1 MSENRTTLYEETG
14 LCPLELW
21 TTYSINRNC
30 FLCPLNNGVDVGVGF
45 ITYCDHRCR
54 GKPKEETDDVLY

>member
-21 TTYSINRNC
+21 VTYYNNRNC
-30 FLCPLNNGVDVGVGF
+30 ALCPLNNGVDVGVGF
-45 ITYCDHRCR
+45 ITHCGHECT
-54 GKPKEETDDVLY
+54 GKPKEETDDVLF